1 MLSISRRIDDS
12 GIIFEFL
19 ILDL

>member
-12 GIIFEFL
+12 GTIFEFL